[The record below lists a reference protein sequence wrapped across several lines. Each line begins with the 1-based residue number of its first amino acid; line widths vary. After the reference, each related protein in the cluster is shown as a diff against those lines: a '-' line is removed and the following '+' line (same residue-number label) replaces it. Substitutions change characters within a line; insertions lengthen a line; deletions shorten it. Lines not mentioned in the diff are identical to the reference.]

1 MPLKTTHIIAF
12 TNQKGGCGKTTTTV
26 SLAAACASLGYKV
39 CVVDTD
45 PQCNATDSFALDR
58 DKLAE
63 EGKFTIADAMLA
75 KRPAKDMEHD
85 FQDRFDGNLFV
96 IPGHKGLGTVSQR
109 LEGQL
114 QSAIAEGKYSDLD
127 IDDLKNEH
135 RQRLRKSLES
145 LRGERDLIFI
155 DTPPDLGFLM
165 TTALLAAD
173 WYVIPVFPSGYDL
186 KGLEALSRNVQ
197 KVQQRFNPRLQLIGV
212 LLGNTDARAKL
223 DFDIHA
229 MLVQSFGKERV
240 FKTVINRS
248 VKHREATVYGQT
260 IFEHAGEQPA
270 AEQFLEVA
278 KELIKRLE
286 KAEAGKG
293 SQGTV
298 PAPEPLTAMSDEA
311 EEPLLQEANRGNF

>member
-1 MPLKTTHIIAF
+1 MPLTQTHIIAF
-12 TNQKGGCGKTTTTV
+12 TNQKGGCGKTTSTV

-39 CVVDTD
+39 AVVDTD
-45 PQCNATDSFALDR
+45 PQCNATDTFGLDR

-75 KRPAKDMEHD
+75 KRPAKDMEFD
-85 FQDRFDGNLFV
+85 FGDRFKGNLFV

-114 QSAIAEGKYSDLD
+114 QSAIADGKYSDLD

-145 LRGERDLIFI
+145 LRGERDLVFI

-173 WYVIPVFPSGYDL
+173 WFVIPVFPSGYDL
-186 KGLEALSRNVQ
+186 KGLEALTRNVQ
-197 KVQQRFNPRLQLIGV
+197 KVQQRFNPRLQLLGV
-212 LLGNTDARAKL
+212 LLGNTDARATL
-223 DFDIHA
+223 DFDIYA
-229 MLVQSFGKERV
+229 MLVQSFGKGRV
-240 FKTVINRS
+240 FETVINRS

-260 IFEHAGEQPA
+260 IFEHAAEQPA
-270 AEQFLEVA
+270 AEQFLAVGR
-278 KELIKRLE
+278 ELIERLK

-293 SQGTV
+293 TEQAIPLAQTLPSAGDEVEETV
-298 PAPEPLTAMSDEA
+298 
-311 EEPLLQEANRGNF
+311 LLEANRG